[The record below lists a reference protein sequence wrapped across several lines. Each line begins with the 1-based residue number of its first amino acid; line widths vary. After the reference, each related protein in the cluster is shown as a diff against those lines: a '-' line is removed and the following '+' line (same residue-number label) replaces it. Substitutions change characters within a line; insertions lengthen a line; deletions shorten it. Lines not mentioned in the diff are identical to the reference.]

1 MLIIIVSY
9 IKIEIQTDV
18 RSVGRDMVLT
28 SGVKVLFRPFH
39 RWFYSLVLSPQF
51 PPLGIVVRVSDGS
64 TEHLPSPLI
73 DHVPERQ
80 KSDFKQF
87 HLH

>member
-1 MLIIIVSY
+1 MKFKPDVGCVS
-9 IKIEIQTDV
+9 
-18 RSVGRDMVLT
+18 RDMVLA
-28 SGVKVLFRPFH
+28 SGVKVLFGPFH

-73 DHVPERQ
+73 DHVPER
-80 KSDFKQF
+80 
-87 HLH
+87 